1 MEVKNNTDVRV
12 DGLVSNEEVNKHE
25 GTEMPDYLR
34 NTIAQIMET
43 YHSKLLHTTS
53 ITGAVLTFF
62 GLMIIVGSLLVLSD
76 HKAVAIALI
85 IVGFILMIIG
95 FLTRNANAN
104 ADSIRKGDF
113 VYFESIVNQVKTP
126 TPSTKVFYTVEDIK
140 TVPLLDSDSDSL
152 RDGSEIICIYTGKGI
167 LCTDKEYHNIK
178 EYEKVNGRSKIVH
191 TVNPNAT
198 ADEILAGAVDN
209 TEDIQ

>member
-1 MEVKNNTDVRV
+1 MEKKTKAVEEVE
-12 DGLVSNEEVNKHE
+12 GLVSNEEVNKHD
-25 GTEMPDYLR
+25 GTEMPEYLR

-62 GLMIIVGSLLVLSD
+62 GLMTIVGSLLVLSD

-104 ADSIRKGDF
+104 ADIIRKGDF
-113 VYFESIVNQVKTP
+113 IYFESIVNQVKTP

-167 LCTDKEYHNIK
+167 LCTDKEYHNIQ

-198 ADEILAGAVDN
+198 AEEILAGAGDN